1 MTEAAWI
8 PVCTLKDLVA
18 GSGVAALIDGE
29 QVAIFYL
36 PDEETTLYAIDHH
49 DPIGNAHVLARGIIG
64 DIDGEL
70 VVASPL
76 YKQHFSLSTGRCLE
90 QDASVRVWPIRCE
103 GDSVLI
109 KRPEQASNTE
119 ASLRAAS

>member
-8 PVCTLKDLVA
+8 RVCTLKDLVA

-36 PDEETTLYAIDHH
+36 PDEDPTLYAIDHH
-49 DPIGNAHVLARGIIG
+49 DPIGNAHVLARGIVG

-76 YKQHFSLSTGRCLE
+76 YKQHFSLTTGRCLE
-90 QDASVRVWPIRCE
+90 QDASVRVWPILCK
-103 GDSVLI
+103 DDTVLI
-109 KRPEQASNTE
+109 SRPEQDRSTE
-119 ASLRAAS
+119 GSLRAAS